1 MHPNNLSDEL
11 SIDLLTHDFNSR
23 TFLMSLRRQNEKHRE
38 ICILEHDRHY
48 PSKYSSFDNVRGFAR
63 INQYHNSYLNSSISS
78 NIISK
83 NGITIID
90 DLSKQLLDDN
100 LSIVRRRWQKSKI
113 LFSNKIKH
121 LQSDFNSQTNISL
134 KKTMCEC
141 QGALFNWISKH
152 RLR

>member
-23 TFLMSLRRQNEKHRE
+23 SFLMSLRRQNEKHRE
-38 ICILEHDRHY
+38 ICTMKDDRYH
-48 PSKYSSFDNVRGFAR
+48 PSKYCSFDNPRGFIR
-63 INQYHNSYLNSSISS
+63 INKHHNSSIFSH
-78 NIISK
+78 IINE
-83 NGITIID
+83 NGIIIID

-100 LSIVRRRWQKSKI
+100 LSIVHHRWQKSKI

-121 LQSDFNSQTNISL
+121 IQSDLSSQTNISL
-134 KKTMCEC
+134 KKTMYEC
-141 QGALFNWISKH
+141 QGALFNWISKN